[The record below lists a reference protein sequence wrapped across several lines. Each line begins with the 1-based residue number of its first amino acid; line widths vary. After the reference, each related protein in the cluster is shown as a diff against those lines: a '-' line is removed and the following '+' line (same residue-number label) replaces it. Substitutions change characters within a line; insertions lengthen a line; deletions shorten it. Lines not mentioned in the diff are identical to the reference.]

1 MNGIIF
7 DIKKFALHDGNG
19 IRLTIFLKGCPL
31 KCWWCHN
38 PESQNIGIENYQL
51 IKKLDGKEIKVS
63 ENVGKTYTLSELMA
77 IIQKEQIFFE
87 ESGGGVTF
95 SGGEPLQQSV
105 FLKHALI
112 QTKIKEIHTAVDTCG
127 FAATKNFMDI
137 IQFTDLFLFDIK
149 HLSDTEH
156 LKFTGVSNK
165 TILQN
170 LTFLSKYHRNV
181 FVRFPVIPSLND
193 TKEHLENLFQFL
205 KGIIQNGGI
214 KRLDLLPYH
223 KIAENKYI
231 KYNKENLMPKI
242 SEPSVER
249 MAELQ
254 KYFSKLNIEVTVG
267 G

>member
-38 PESQNIGIENYQL
+38 PESQNIGIEKYQL

-95 SGGEPLQQSV
+95 SGGEPLLQSV

-149 HLSDTEH
+149 HLSDT
-156 LKFTGVSNK
+156 
-165 TILQN
+165 
-170 LTFLSKYHRNV
+170 
-181 FVRFPVIPSLND
+181 
-193 TKEHLENLFQFL
+193 
-205 KGIIQNGGI
+205 
-214 KRLDLLPYH
+214 
-223 KIAENKYI
+223 
-231 KYNKENLMPKI
+231 
-242 SEPSVER
+242 
-249 MAELQ
+249 
-254 KYFSKLNIEVTVG
+254 
-267 G
+267 